1 MSEIHGFISLSCLQ
15 TYHPSIGSQSKIP
28 SKLRDSSIASFQP
41 SRSSPSS
48 RSSSPE
54 TPMAS
59 TSTPTSG
66 LSAQS
71 PPGKKKGRP
80 LKPKPNGNVKAL
92 PPKRRSPPTPPPPK
106 RVPDP
111 DYLIGKSVL
120 PTLCETLLLMGM
132 LLQMLKGKKRVRL
145 LTRTAHSSLNIGLFI
160 TLC

>member
-1 MSEIHGFISLSCLQ
+1 MSRIHGFIFLSCLQ

-48 RSSSPE
+48 RSSSPG

-71 PPGKKKGRP
+71 PSLPPGKKKGRP

-92 PPKRRSPPTPPPPK
+92 PPKRPSPPTPPPPK

-120 PTLCETLLLMGM
+120 LTLCETLLLMGT
-132 LLQMLKGKKRVRL
+132 LFADVEGEE
-145 LTRTAHSSLNIGLFI
+145 TGSS
-160 TLC
+160 TDTDSS